1 MLFVLS
7 VREQTVAG
15 NEDILRRIL
24 AAALT
29 WYERYESVQVST
41 PSLWVWELRARLG
54 CHGERGWSRRLPDKY
69 TAIMRVCVVIL
80 LSVMSAGPV
89 VVSECQCMT
98 VVFIEV
104 DFDLT
109 THNFV

>member
-1 MLFVLS
+1 MGVGAAS
-7 VREQTVAG
+7 QT
-15 NEDILRRIL
+15 
-24 AAALT
+24 
-29 WYERYESVQVST
+29 WVS
-41 PSLWVWELRARLG
+41 W
-54 CHGERGWSRRLPDKY
+54 GEWSRRLPDKY

-104 DFDLT
+104 DFDPT